1 MARAGMVH
9 ALEKIHRLL
18 APDGYLIDIHPMP
31 EPTAIEVRVGART
44 TPAGWLDDHEDY
56 GDYEAAE
63 EALARVVRSGLFVVE
78 REGAFAMITHADTIT
93 ELRDYVAEE
102 WEEAR
107 IDDLTVARAEEL
119 LSTPERD
126 KEAILRESVRIAC
139 LKPVHG
145 N

>member
-1 MARAGMVH
+1 MERAGMVH

-18 APDGYLIDIHPMP
+18 ARDGYLIDIHPAP
-31 EPTAIEVRVGART
+31 EPTAIEARVGAQT
-44 TPAGWLDDHEDY
+44 MTAGWLDDHEDY

-63 EALARVVRSGLFVVE
+63 EALTRVVNSGLFAVE
-78 REGAFAMITHADTIT
+78 REGTFAMLTHADTII

-102 WEEAR
+102 WEVAR

-126 KEAILRESVRIAC
+126 KEAILRESVRIAR
-139 LKPVHG
+139 LRLAQGK
-145 N
+145 